1 MIQRHIVVVVALVA
15 AAVFTTAVH
24 LFERRTVEVAATRAA
39 EQAGAMVRP
48 HSPIIGPADAPVTI
62 VEFFDPAC
70 EACKA
75 FHPQVKQILSSWPGQ
90 IRLVIRYAPFHRDAS
105 VEAVRVLEAA
115 RAQGKFESTLEVL
128 LANQRAWSG
137 QGVNSTARVW
147 QLALSAG
154 LDIEE
159 ARTHVAS
166 GLADSLLARDRVDL
180 TAIGVRATPTFFV
193 NGTPI
198 ASTDPDQLHES
209 VKKELMR
216 LKIDR

>member
-1 MIQRHIVVVVALVA
+1 MIVALVG

-48 HSPIIGPADAPVTI
+48 QSPIIGPADAPVTI

-105 VEAVRVLEAA
+105 VEAVRLLEAA

-159 ARTHVAS
+159 ARTYVAS
-166 GLADSLLARDRVDL
+166 GLADSLLAQDRVDL
-180 TAIGVRATPTFFV
+180 KAIGVRATPICFV

>member
-1 MIQRHIVVVVALVA
+1 MIRRHIVVVVALVA

-128 LANQRAWSG
+128 LANQRTWSG

-154 LDIEE
+154 LDIEVGFPQFPGRF
-159 ARTHVAS
+159 A
-166 GLADSLLARDRVDL
+166 
-180 TAIGVRATPTFFV
+180 
-193 NGTPI
+193 
-198 ASTDPDQLHES
+198 
-209 VKKELMR
+209 
-216 LKIDR
+216 